1 MYSFIRIIIG
11 CIFLLCSFIFI
22 KKSKAIRKRLLFIV
36 FTILSVI
43 LVTVLGFVPF
53 ENLFVTFD
61 SPKAAYEYYF
71 LGKSNI
77 EMIVEGDTCDFVA
90 DRKKDNVNNILI
102 IPKTADGWKVGIGLN
117 IKRLDHKFSNGI
129 VFDVYQYKDT
139 NDYFITVFDTN
150 GGESTISDENNTEF
164 IPSKE
169 RYIDPLGKSF
179 VTYYAHLTDFGPNYT
194 VTVNGN
200 VISFGN

>member
-1 MYSFIRIIIG
+1 M
-11 CIFLLCSFIFI
+11 
-22 KKSKAIRKRLLFIV
+22 
-36 FTILSVI
+36 I

-61 SPKAAYEYYF
+61 SPKAAYEYYI
-71 LGKSNI
+71 LGKTNI
-77 EMIVEGDTCDFVA
+77 ELIVEGDACDFVV
-90 DRKKDNVNNILI
+90 DSKDKGNTILI